1 MPTGFKPRAI
11 EYMKFIKE
19 QSPLQGNKFVFP
31 IMIEGLN
38 NFIHKQSD
46 EMENFV
52 LDCKNVTSKVD
63 PSIFQGP
70 SGGMGEEEVKDDTN
84 MGSSIPS
91 GMGGMGDMGD
101 MGGMGGMGDMGG
113 MGGMGDSGSM
123 NNANNQSSSNS
134 GLGNNMGGG
143 ETGIMGG
150 FENQSNLG
158 GGIGDGNDQGG
169 MGGSGGSQ

>member
-1 MPTGFKPRAI
+1 MPAGFKPRAI
-11 EYMKFIKE
+11 EYMKFIKD

-38 NFIHKQSD
+38 TFVHKQSD

-52 LDCKNVTSKVD
+52 LDCKNVTSEVD

-70 SGGMGEEEVKDDTN
+70 SGGMGSEEVKHDTN
-84 MGSSIPS
+84 MANAMPS
-91 GMGGMGDMGD
+91 
-101 MGGMGGMGDMGG
+101 DMGG
-113 MGGMGDSGSM
+113 MGGMGDSGGMGDMGGIGGMGDSSPM

-134 GLGNNMGGG
+134 GLGDNMGGG

-150 FENQSNLG
+150 F
-158 GGIGDGNDQGG
+158 GN
-169 MGGSGGSQ
+169 